1 MRRMSYLSSL
11 TKWSC
16 PLVLDTSVLINLC
29 ASACGEKVLKAIP
42 NDIIVPKVVAGELEH
57 ETSYRNGH
65 NGFLHGMVS
74 DGVVTVA
81 DMTDAEYEVFEG
93 LICGSPCLDDGEA
106 STIAI
111 ALSRGAFPV
120 IDERKGRGRAI
131 ALMKG
136 QEPGWSLDILRHPCV
151 IDGIGDELAANALYL
166 ALRDGRMRVSSDHA
180 DHVISLI
187 GEDRSVNCTCL
198 PGYRER
204 FGLRQG
210 SRRPD
215 EASTATA

>member
-1 MRRMSYLSSL
+1 MSYFSSL
-11 TKWSC
+11 NKWSC

-57 ETSYRNGH
+57 ETSYRNGQ
-65 NGFLHGMVS
+65 NGFLLGLVNE
-74 DGVVTVA
+74 GAVTIV

-106 STIAI
+106 ATIAI
-111 ALSRGAFPV
+111 ALSRSARPV
-120 IDERKGRGRAI
+120 IDERRGRGRAT

-136 QEPGWSLDILRHPCV
+136 MEPEWSLDILRHPSV
-151 IDGIGDELAANALYL
+151 IESIGEELAVQALFL
-166 ALRDGRMRVSSDHA
+166 ALRDGRMRISSEHA

-187 GEDRSVNCTCL
+187 GEDRSADCTCL

-210 SRRPD
+210 SRRP
-215 EASTATA
+215 EETSTSMV